1 MISTPVAKTAV
12 VSGGKACMPKAGA
25 GARLTWVDTITGVG
39 LSQLRSAI
47 DYRKF
52 RFFADGFFD

>member
-12 VSGGKACMPKAGA
+12 VSGGKACMPKVSA
-25 GARLTWVDTITGVG
+25 GARLSWVGTITDVG

-47 DYRKF
+47 DYRRF
-52 RFFADGFFD
+52 RLLRDGFFD